1 MFDVVPDSLN
11 LNITSNIAYNV
22 NTSSAALAPAGTI
35 DDYTEFPD
43 WEMNPLIVEEQVQ
56 ADVSVQMNAFF
67 ATASNGVNRAFFNN
81 VTYITPL
88 VPTILTA
95 VSMGQQAYNPDVYAQ
110 TNTFVLTHGQT
121 VQM

>member
-1 MFDVVPDSLN
+1 
-11 LNITSNIAYNV
+11 
-22 NTSSAALAPAGTI
+22 
-35 DDYTEFPD
+35 
-43 WEMNPLIVEEQVQ
+43 MNPLIVEEQVQ